1 MGNGRMMLFI
11 REAHM
16 GDRIYTGLLRRS
28 FTLYIRDGSGF
39 HGKELAKNQERQVGS
54 RKFGANNSRTTE
66 HNRQQS
72 LRRITIKY
80 LKPIELASLAC
91 SSTSNSV

>member
-1 MGNGRMMLFI
+1 MMLFI

-39 HGKELAKNQERQVGS
+39 HGKELAKIRNGRL
-54 RKFGANNSRTTE
+54 GAGNLGLIIHEQQNTTDS
-66 HNRQQS
+66 NR
-72 LRRITIKY
+72 
-80 LKPIELASLAC
+80 
-91 SSTSNSV
+91 